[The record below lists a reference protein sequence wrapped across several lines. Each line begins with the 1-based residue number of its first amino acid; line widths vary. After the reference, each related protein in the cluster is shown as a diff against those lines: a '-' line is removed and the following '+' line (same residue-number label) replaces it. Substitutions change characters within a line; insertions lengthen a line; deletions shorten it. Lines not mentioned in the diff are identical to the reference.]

1 MMMNKIETISP
12 LLLQSKEYS
21 SIIYKYDL
29 LRSSN
34 SFEEIYEKVYRLFHK
49 SILDKALIEAENTK
63 KLSIKF
69 NFQYITF
76 YDETYPFLLKQISDP
91 PIILFYKGNLN
102 ILEYSYIGI
111 VGTRKPSSFALSAT
125 SSFVDI
131 VSQRARCGLV
141 SGLANGIDREAML
154 RAIQISMPLI
164 GVMGTSFDKEY
175 PSTNKDLYKLMKN
188 SENSLIIT
196 ELRPS
201 EKIGKWSFPKRNRII
216 TGLSESIMIM
226 EAPLDSGAM
235 SSATHAISQNRDVM
249 VFDDDSLKYN
259 SGGRKLIEDGAK
271 RITKDDI
278 NNKSQI
284 IHISDILTNTSKGLS
299 NSLALLSKMELE
311 GKVRE
316 VGGGYFEFFK

>member
-1 MMMNKIETISP
+1 MKMSKIETISP

-34 SFEEIYEKVYRLFHK
+34 SFEEIYDKVYRLFHK
-49 SILDKALIEAENTK
+49 SILDNSILEAQKTEILLK
-63 KLSIKF
+63 KF

-76 YDETYPFLLKQISDP
+76 YDENYPFLLKQISDP
-91 PIILFYKGNLN
+91 PIILFYKGNIN
-102 ILEYSYIGI
+102 ILEYSYIGV
-111 VGTRKPSSFALSAT
+111 VGTRKPTSFALSAT
-125 SSFVDI
+125 SSFVEI
-131 VSQRARCGLV
+131 VSQRARCGIV

-154 RAIQISMPLI
+154 RAIQKNMPLI

-175 PSTNKDLYKLMKN
+175 PSTNKDLYKLMKE

-216 TGLSESIMIM
+216 TGLSESIVIM

-235 SSATHAISQNRDVM
+235 SSATHAISQNRDIM
-249 VFDDDSLKYN
+249 VFDDEALKYN

-271 RITKDDI
+271 RITKNDLT
-278 NNKSQI
+278 NNSQM
-284 IHISDILTNTSKGLS
+284 IHISDILPDSPQGLS
-299 NSLALLSKMELE
+299 NSLAMLSKMELE